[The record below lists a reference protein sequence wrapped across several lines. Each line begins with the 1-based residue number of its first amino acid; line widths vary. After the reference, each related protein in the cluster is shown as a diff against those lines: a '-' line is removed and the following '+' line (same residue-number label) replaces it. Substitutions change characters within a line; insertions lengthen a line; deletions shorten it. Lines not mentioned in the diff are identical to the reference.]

1 MPRSAGARSP
11 TISSPRATR
20 FATISAGDERAL
32 MRRDGF
38 ARVIEQAGAERI
50 DIVTPAPT
58 NVQMGRETIGR
69 LIDRGFRGA
78 VFCSS
83 DAMALGVVT
92 EVLARGLTL
101 PGDIAVVG
109 FGDFDYA
116 GHTSP
121 QPPRCWS
128 TGRRSP
134 ISPPMRSSLG
144 SRADRCRP
152 R

>member
-1 MPRSAGARSP
+1 
-11 TISSPRATR
+11 
-20 FATISAGDERAL
+20 
-32 MRRDGF
+32 
-38 ARVIEQAGAERI
+38 
-50 DIVTPAPT
+50 
-58 NVQMGRETIGR
+58 MGRETIGR

-121 QPPRCWS
+121 RLTSVLVDRQKVADLAADALVARLA
-128 TGRRSP
+128 G
-134 ISPPMRSSLG
+134 
-144 SRADRCRP
+144 DRCRP